1 MSGKFIPKLL
11 TNNQKENQQ
20 EARSE
25 LKQMLVDDPEFL
37 PKVVTSDETWVYS
50 YDLETKSWW
59 SQWQT
64 AFSPWLENARMS
76 LSHVKAMLAII
87 FDSEGLIH
95 HNFIQYG
102 QTVNKNMYKQVLG
115 RVRYSLCRKRHN
127 MWDSGDWFLHHDD
140 APAHTTIT
148 ICQ

>member
-50 YDLETKSWW
+50 YDLETKS
-59 SQWQT
+59 
-64 AFSPWLENARMS
+64 
-76 LSHVKAMLAII
+76 
-87 FDSEGLIH
+87 
-95 HNFIQYG
+95 
-102 QTVNKNMYKQVLG
+102 
-115 RVRYSLCRKRHN
+115 
-127 MWDSGDWFLHHDD
+127 
-140 APAHTTIT
+140 
-148 ICQ
+148 